1 MKLNIFKATFSNF
14 FILFLF
20 SNTLC
25 LAQGDPWADNQ
36 TSIFEESDLYI
47 DAYSVKNRSIYQD
60 QPVSAGGYLGIG
72 IISNAPSTSPNNKGA
87 LGVPTVPTGPDTSVP
102 INSEIIYLILAG
114 LIFGAY
120 KTKKKFAF

>member
-1 MKLNIFKATFSNF
+1 MKLNFFKATFFIF

-25 LAQGDPWADNQ
+25 FAQGDPWEDNQ

-47 DAYSVKNRSIYQD
+47 DAYSAKNRSIYQD

-72 IISNAPSTSPNNKGA
+72 IISNAPSTSPDPRKLNA
-87 LGVPTVPTGPDTSVP
+87 PTIPTGPDTSVP
-102 INSEIIYLILAG
+102 IDSEIIYLILAG
-114 LIFGAY
+114 FIFGIY
-120 KTKKKFAF
+120 KIKNKFAF